1 MRLTKTPLDEDLRFA
16 GRPPRYVRWQRH
28 WEDLL
33 VVLRALEG
41 LVAAEFPL
49 VEGLKELSY
58 DAPRHGQ
65 RYVLYWL
72 AHDIEEGASIS
83 QAVGSQSYF
92 FPPIAVDLVRAGEE
106 SGKLKSALTSL
117 ANEIERG
124 LALRLRVAYVGS
136 YLVWILIV
144 ESVLIVGLASSAAP
158 LLVEIIQ
165 EFGLREDPSLAYWA
179 AMENQWGMV
188 LAVTALPVCWVMMQR
203 SKLTGGFL
211 HSTAMA
217 TSSLLPGV
225 RRWHRKRHLAD
236 ACTILGLLT
245 GAGIP
250 LHRALRS
257 AAEAN
262 LYRPCRV
269 LLGYLA
275 DEVEGGT
282 SLTDALARPG
292 LDAPSSFRNL
302 LRLADSSGEVP
313 AAFSQ
318 LAELYELQLQ
328 RRGHLLIEF
337 GAPLCLIGIGFIVFF
352 FYSRLFFTLLE
363 LTNLGFIY
371 PVG

>member
-1 MRLTKTPLDEDLRFA
+1 MSGRKTVDDRSLQFS

-33 VVLRALEG
+33 AVLRAMEG
-41 LVAAEFPL
+41 LVDSEFPL

-65 RYVLYWL
+65 RYVLYWM
-72 AHDIEEGASIS
+72 ANDIESGASVS
-83 QAVGSQSYF
+83 QAVGSQSHF
-92 FPPIAVDLVRAGEE
+92 FPAITVELVRAGEE
-106 SGKLKSALTSL
+106 SGNLKSALTSL
-117 ANEIERG
+117 VRELERG
-124 LALRLRVAYVGS
+124 LALRLRVAHVGF

-144 ESVLIVGLASSAAP
+144 EAVLVVGLASSAAP
-158 LLVEIIQ
+158 LLADIIQ
-165 EFGLREDPSLAYWA
+165 SFGLQEDPSLAYWA
-179 AMENQWGMV
+179 ALQNQWGLV
-188 LAVTALPVCWVMMQR
+188 LAVVALPVCWVMMQR

-211 HSTAMA
+211 HSAALA

-225 RRWHRKRHLAD
+225 RRWYRKRHLAD

-269 LLGYLA
+269 LLGNLA
-275 DEVEGGT
+275 DGVEGGT
-282 SLTDALARPG
+282 SLSDALARSG
-292 LDAPSSFRNL
+292 QDAPESFRNL

-318 LAELYELQLQ
+318 LADLYELQLH

-337 GAPLCLIGIGFIVFF
+337 GAPLCLMGIGLVVFF
-352 FYSRLFFTLLE
+352 FYSQLFFTLLE
-363 LTNLGFIY
+363 LTNLGIVY
-371 PVG
+371 VAG